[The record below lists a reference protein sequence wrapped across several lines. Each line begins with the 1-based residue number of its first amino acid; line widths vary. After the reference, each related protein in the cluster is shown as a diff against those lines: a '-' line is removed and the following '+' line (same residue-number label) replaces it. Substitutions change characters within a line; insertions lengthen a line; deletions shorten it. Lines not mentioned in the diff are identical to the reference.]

1 MADFDKLIVKPYSK
15 RVNNWSNTLAC
26 YPELIFEPTSA
37 AEVQLIV
44 NEARRRGCRIRP
56 VGEHASPGK
65 AFMAAEGDVCCTT
78 AMFHGG
84 LFKLM
89 IDRCLSG

>member
-1 MADFDKLIVKPYSK
+1 MALFDTLAVKPYRN

-37 AEVQLIV
+37 REVQLIV
-44 NEARRRGCRIRP
+44 NEARRQGRRIRP

-65 AFMAAEGDVCCTT
+65 AFMAGMNDVHDSFSLKFVG
-78 AMFHGG
+78 AVRADFNV
-84 LFKLM
+84 
-89 IDRCLSG
+89 RSG

>member
-1 MADFDKLIVKPYSK
+1 MAEFDELTVKPYRK

-37 AEVQLIV
+37 AEVQTII
-44 NEARRRGCRIRP
+44 NEARKRGCRIRP

-65 AFMAAEGDVCCTT
+65 AFTAGKDDV
-78 AMFHGG
+78 
-84 LFKLM
+84 
-89 IDRCLSG
+89 RCILWALIRRLL